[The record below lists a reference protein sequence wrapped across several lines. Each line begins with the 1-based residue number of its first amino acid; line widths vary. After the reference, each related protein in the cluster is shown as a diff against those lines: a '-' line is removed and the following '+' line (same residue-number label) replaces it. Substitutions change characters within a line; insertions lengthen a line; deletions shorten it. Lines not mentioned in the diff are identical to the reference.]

1 MKNKA
6 FCGLWRIGIFLQLI
20 LVLLLLPA
28 ACSDSD
34 SRSSK
39 PKVKPEFA
47 PRIIDDTVYFYI
59 GKTRFAIPKKYM
71 AGANHDHLG
80 NPWGASLRA
89 LLPNFEGYEEH
100 NKKEFSTFGWGRK
113 LTIMMWSG
121 KTWYTTKGYIENER
135 PDILERNYIKK
146 IHDLE
151 VYTHWTS
158 SSLLYIYWEHD
169 NPVLRFRCRKK
180 DEVPSPSCKGYW
192 RFNEEVMVEFNFHLQ
207 YLPQWKTIWTKVKQ
221 LLRNNP
227 DFHQNT
233 RTH

>member
-1 MKNKA
+1 MKNKV
-6 FCGLWRIGIFLQLI
+6 FCGLWRAGIFFQLV
-20 LVLLLLPA
+20 LVLLLLT

-71 AGANHDHLG
+71 VGANHDHLG
-80 NPWGASLRA
+80 NPRGASLRA

-100 NKKEFSTFGWGRK
+100 NKKEFSTFGWGRN
-113 LTIMMWSG
+113 LTIRMEFN
-121 KTWYTTKGYIENER
+121 KAVNTTTLHIWNNR
-135 PDILERNYIKK
+135 PDIIERNYLKK
-146 IHDLE
+146 IYNLE

-169 NPVLRFRCRKK
+169 NPVLRFTCSKK
-180 DEVPSPSCKGYW
+180 NRYPSPSCKGYW

-207 YLPQWKTIWTKVKQ
+207 YLPQWRTIWRKMEQ
-221 LLRNNP
+221 LLRNDP
-227 DFHQNT
+227 SFMQK
-233 RTH
+233 R